1 MARVAAALIGSGYHS
16 LGNNMSKRLALALAV
31 SLAAVG
37 SVHAATKTP
46 TWIERSNTDSK
57 VMLDVLARFS
67 PEFASQIGLPEY
79 DAKVADLKP
88 DVDARSR
95 AALVEA
101 KAKLEQMLATEKDTN
116 VKQDLQILIK
126 AADQQIEGIDLNHK
140 YLLPYQDV
148 GQLIF
153 GGEFALLKDDV
164 AAKRRPAALKR
175 LQCYVG
181 KAPGCT
187 PITELAKAQT
197 TARLGEKDLIGPY
210 KGEVEQKLANTQR
223 YAQGI
228 RQLFAKYKL
237 DDADGKAALDALDSQ
252 LKDYDS
258 WVRATIMPRART
270 DFRLPEPLYAYNLK
284 QVGVDIPPEQLI
296 KQAQLEFVELR
307 SMMQMMAPVVA
318 KAEGI
323 DATDYRDV
331 LKALKQQQLGKDD
344 VVPWYHETIGK
355 IEDTIRR
362 EHIITLPQRKM
373 QMRLAS
379 EAETAAVPAPHMDPP
394 PFINNH
400 GEQGTF
406 VLTMGNPSPNG
417 DKSQSYDDFTYKAAA
432 WTLTSHEGRPGHELQ
447 FAAMVERGVSLARSL
462 FAFNSV
468 NVEGWALYA
477 ESEMLPYEPPAGQF
491 VALQAR
497 LQRAARAYLDPM
509 LNLGLISKE
518 RAHDVLRY
526 DVGLSEAMTQ
536 QELDR
541 YTFNSPGQATA
552 YFYGYMRLQQ
562 TRLETELA
570 LGKDFNRQAFN
581 DFVIGQGLLPPEQL
595 AEAVRTQFIPSQKKQ

>member
-1 MARVAAALIGSGYHS
+1 
-16 LGNNMSKRLALALAV
+16 MSKRLALALAV
-31 SLAAVG
+31 SLAAIG
-37 SVHAATKTP
+37 SAHADTKSP
-46 TWIERSNTDSK
+46 TWIDRSNDDAK
-57 VMLDVLARFS
+57 VLLDVMAKFS
-67 PEFASQIGLPEY
+67 PEFASQIGVPGY
-79 DAKVADLKP
+79 DDKVADLKP

-95 AALVEA
+95 AALVDA
-101 KAKLEQMLATEKDTN
+101 KAKLENMLAGEKDAN
-116 VKQDLQILIK
+116 VRQDLQIMIK
-126 AADQQIEGIDLNHK
+126 AADQQIEGIDLTHK
-140 YLLPYQDV
+140 YMLPYQDV

-153 GGEFALLKDDV
+153 QGEFALLKDDV
-164 AAKRRPAALKR
+164 DAKRRPSAVKR
-175 LQCYVG
+175 LACYVG

-187 PITELAKAQT
+187 PITDLAKAQT
-197 TARLGEKDLIGPY
+197 QARIGEKDLIGPY
-210 KGEVEQKLANTQR
+210 KNEVEQKLSNTQR

-237 DDADGKAALDALDSQ
+237 DDAEGKAALDALDSQ
-252 LKDYDS
+252 LKDYDG
-258 WVRATIMPRART
+258 WVRSTIVPRARA

-284 QVGVDIPPEQLI
+284 QVGIDIPPEQLI
-296 KQAQLEFVELR
+296 KEAQFEFTELR
-307 SMMQMMAPVVA
+307 SMMQMIAPVVA
-318 KAEGI
+318 KDENI
-323 DATDYRDV
+323 QATDYRDV
-331 LKALKQQQLGKDD
+331 LKALKKQQLGKDD
-344 VVPWYHETIGK
+344 VVPWYHEIIGH
-355 IEDTIRR
+355 IEDIIRR

-406 VLTMGNPSPNG
+406 VLTMGNPSG
-417 DKSQSYDDFTYKAAA
+417 GKSDSYDDFTYKAAA
-432 WTLTSHEGRPGHELQ
+432 WTLTAHEGRPGHELQ

-491 VALQAR
+491 IALQAR

-509 LNLGLISKE
+509 LNLGLITKE
-518 RAHDVLRY
+518 RAHDVLRN

-562 TRLETELA
+562 TRLNAELA

-595 AEAVRTQFIPSQKKQ
+595 AEAVRTQFIPSQKKK

>member
-1 MARVAAALIGSGYHS
+1 
-16 LGNNMSKRLALALAV
+16 MSKRLALALAV
-31 SLAAVG
+31 SLVAVG
-37 SVHAATKTP
+37 SAQAETKSP
-46 TWIERSNTDSK
+46 TWIDRSNTDAK
-57 VMLDVLARFS
+57 VLLDVMAKFN
-67 PEFASQIGLPEY
+67 PEFASQIGVPGF
-79 DAKVADLKP
+79 DDKVVDLKP

-95 AALVEA
+95 AAFTDA
-101 KAKLEQMLATEKDTN
+101 KAKLEKMLADEKDAN
-116 VKQDLQILIK
+116 VRQDLQIMIK
-126 AADQQIEGIDLNHK
+126 ATDQQIEGIDLNHK
-140 YLLPYQDV
+140 YMLPYQDV

-153 GGEFALLKDDV
+153 QGEFALLKDDV
-164 AAKRRPAALKR
+164 DAKRRPSAVKR
-175 LQCYVG
+175 LECYVG
-181 KAPGCT
+181 KTPGCT
-187 PITELAKAQT
+187 PLIDLAKAQT
-197 TARLGEKDLIGPY
+197 QARIGEKDLIGPY
-210 KGEVEQKLANTQR
+210 KNEVEQKLSNSQR

-237 DDADGKAALDALDSQ
+237 DDADGKAALDALDGQ
-252 LKDYDS
+252 LKDYDG
-258 WVRATIMPRART
+258 WVKTTVVPRARA
-270 DFRLPEPLYAYNLK
+270 DFRLPEPLYAYNLR
-284 QVGVDIPPEQLI
+284 QVGIDIPPEQLI
-296 KQAQLEFVELR
+296 KEAEFEFAELR
-307 SMMQMMAPVVA
+307 SMMQVLAPVVA
-318 KAEGI
+318 KAENI
-323 DATDYRDV
+323 QATDYRDV
-331 LKALKQQQLGKDD
+331 LKALKKEQLGKDD
-344 VVPWYHETIGK
+344 VVPWYHEIIGH

-406 VLTMGNPSPNG
+406 VLTMGNPSGN
-417 DKSQSYDDFTYKAAA
+417 KSDSYDDFTYKAAA

-497 LQRAARAYLDPM
+497 LHRAARAFLDPM
-509 LNLGLISKE
+509 LNLGLITKE

-562 TRLETELA
+562 TRMNTELA

-595 AEAVRTQFIPSQKKQ
+595 AEAVRTQFIPSQKKK

>member
-1 MARVAAALIGSGYHS
+1 
-16 LGNNMSKRLALALAV
+16 MSKRLALALAV
-31 SLAAVG
+31 SLVAVG
-37 SVHAATKTP
+37 SAHAETKSP
-46 TWIERSNTDSK
+46 AWIERSNTDAK
-57 VMLDVLARFS
+57 VLLDVMAKFN
-67 PEFASQIGLPEY
+67 PEFASQVGVLGF
-79 DAKVADLKP
+79 DDKVADLKP

-95 AALVEA
+95 AAFVDA
-101 KAKLEQMLATEKDTN
+101 KGKLEKMLASEKDEN
-116 VKQDLQILIK
+116 VRQDLQIMIK
-126 AADQQIEGIDLNHK
+126 AVDQQIEGIDLNHK
-140 YLLPYQDV
+140 YMLPYQDV

-153 GGEFALLKDDV
+153 QGEFVLLKDDV
-164 AAKRRPAALKR
+164 AANRRASAVKR
-175 LQCYVG
+175 LECYVG

-187 PITELAKAQT
+187 PMIELAKAQT
-197 TARLGEKDLIGPY
+197 NARIGEKDLIGPY
-210 KGEVEQKLANTQR
+210 KNEVEQKLSNTAR
-223 YAQGI
+223 YAEGI

-237 DDADGKAALDALDSQ
+237 DNAEGKAALDALDSQ
-252 LKDYDS
+252 LKDYDG
-258 WVRATIMPRART
+258 WVRSTIVPRARQ

-284 QVGVDIPPEQLI
+284 QVGIDIPPEQLI
-296 KQAQLEFVELR
+296 KEAQFEFTELR

-318 KAEGI
+318 KEEGI
-323 DATDYRDV
+323 QATDYRDV
-331 LKALKQQQLGKDD
+331 LKALKTQQLGKDD
-344 VVPWYHETIGK
+344 VVPWYHQIIGK

-406 VLTMGNPSPNG
+406 VLTMGNPSG
-417 DKSQSYDDFTYKAAA
+417 GKSDSYDDFTYKAAA
-432 WTLTSHEGRPGHELQ
+432 WTLTAHEGRPGHELQ

-477 ESEMLPYEPPAGQF
+477 ESEMLPYEPPSGQF

-509 LNLGLISKE
+509 LNLGLISKD

-562 TRLETELA
+562 TRLNTELA

-595 AEAVRTQFIPSQKKQ
+595 AEAVRTQFIPSQKKK

>member
-1 MARVAAALIGSGYHS
+1 
-16 LGNNMSKRLALALAV
+16 MSKRLALALAV

-37 SVHAATKTP
+37 SAQAETKSP
-46 TWIERSNTDSK
+46 TWIERSNADAQ
-57 VMLDVLARFS
+57 VLLDVMAKFN
-67 PEFASQIGLPEY
+67 PEFASQIGVPGF
-79 DAKVADLKP
+79 DDKVVDLKP

-95 AALVEA
+95 AAFVDA
-101 KAKLEQMLATEKDTN
+101 KAKLEKMLADEKDAN
-116 VKQDLQILIK
+116 VRQDLQIMIK
-126 AADQQIEGIDLNHK
+126 AVDQQVEGIDLNHK
-140 YLLPYQDV
+140 YMLPYVDV
-148 GQLIF
+148 GQQIF
-153 GGEFALLKDDV
+153 QGEFALLKDDV
-164 AAKRRPAALKR
+164 DAKRRPSAAKR
-175 LQCYVG
+175 LECYVG

-187 PITELAKAQT
+187 PLIDLAKAQT
-197 TARLGEKDLIGPY
+197 QARIGEKGLIGPY
-210 KGEVEQKLANTQR
+210 KNEVEQKLSNSQR

-237 DDADGKAALDALDSQ
+237 DDADSKAALDALDSQ
-252 LKDYDS
+252 LKDYDA
-258 WVRATIMPRART
+258 WTRATIVPRARA

-284 QVGVDIPPEQLI
+284 QVGIDIAPEQLI
-296 KQAQLEFVELR
+296 KEAQFEFTELR

-318 KAEGI
+318 KAENI
-323 DATDYRDV
+323 QATDYRDV
-331 LKALKQQQLGKDD
+331 LKALKKEQLGKDD
-344 VVPWYHETIGK
+344 VVPWYHEIIGH

-406 VLTMGNPSPNG
+406 VLTMGNPSG
-417 DKSQSYDDFTYKAAA
+417 SKSDSYDDFTYKAAA
-432 WTLTSHEGRPGHELQ
+432 WTLTAHEGRPGHELQ

-509 LNLGLISKE
+509 LNLGLITKE
-518 RAHDVLRY
+518 RAHDVLRN

-562 TRLETELA
+562 TRLNTELA

-595 AEAVRTQFIPSQKKQ
+595 AEAVRTQFIPSQKKK

>member
-1 MARVAAALIGSGYHS
+1 
-16 LGNNMSKRLALALAV
+16 MSKRLALALAV

-37 SVHAATKTP
+37 SAHADTKSP
-46 TWIERSNTDSK
+46 AWIERSNNDAK
-57 VMLDVLARFS
+57 VLLDVMAKFS
-67 PEFASQIGLPEY
+67 PEFASQIGVPGY
-79 DAKVADLKP
+79 DDKVSDLKP

-95 AALVEA
+95 AALVDA
-101 KAKLEQMLATEKDTN
+101 KAKLEKMLADEKDAN
-116 VKQDLQILIK
+116 VRQDLQIMIK

-140 YLLPYQDV
+140 YMLPYQDV

-153 GGEFALLKDDV
+153 QGEFVLLKDDV
-164 AAKRRPAALKR
+164 DAKRRPSALKR

-187 PITELAKAQT
+187 PIVDLAKAQT
-197 TARLGEKDLIGPY
+197 QERIGEKGLIGPY
-210 KGEVEQKLANTQR
+210 KNEVEQKLSNTQR

-237 DDADGKAALDALDSQ
+237 DDAEGKAALDALDSQ
-252 LKDYDS
+252 LKDYDG
-258 WVRATIMPRART
+258 WVKTTIVPRARA

-284 QVGVDIPPEQLI
+284 QVGIDIAPEQLI
-296 KQAQLEFVELR
+296 KEAQFEFVELR

-318 KAEGI
+318 KAENI
-323 DATDYRDV
+323 QAADYRDV
-331 LKALKQQQLGKDD
+331 LKALKKEQLGKDD
-344 VVPWYHETIGK
+344 VVPWYHEIIGH

-406 VLTMGNPSPNG
+406 VLTMGNPSG
-417 DKSQSYDDFTYKAAA
+417 SKSDSYDDFTYKAAA

-509 LNLGLISKE
+509 LNLGLITKE
-518 RAHDVLRY
+518 RAHDVLRN

-562 TRLETELA
+562 TRLNTELA

-595 AEAVRTQFIPSQKKQ
+595 AEAVRTQFIPSQKKK

>member
-1 MARVAAALIGSGYHS
+1 
-16 LGNNMSKRLALALAV
+16 MSKRLALALAV

-37 SVHAATKTP
+37 SAQAETKSP
-46 TWIERSNTDSK
+46 TWIERSNADAQ
-57 VMLDVLARFS
+57 VLLDVMAKFN
-67 PEFASQIGLPEY
+67 PEFASQIGVPGF
-79 DAKVADLKP
+79 DDKVVDLKP

-95 AALVEA
+95 AAFVDA
-101 KAKLEQMLATEKDTN
+101 KAKLEKMLADEKDAN
-116 VKQDLQILIK
+116 VRQDLQIMIK
-126 AADQQIEGIDLNHK
+126 AVDQQVEGIDLNHK
-140 YLLPYQDV
+140 YMLPYVDV
-148 GQLIF
+148 GQQIF
-153 GGEFALLKDDV
+153 QGEFALLKDDV
-164 AAKRRPAALKR
+164 DAKRRPSAAKR
-175 LQCYVG
+175 LACYVG

-187 PITELAKAQT
+187 PLIDLAKAQT
-197 TARLGEKDLIGPY
+197 QARIDEKGLIGPY
-210 KGEVEQKLANTQR
+210 KNEVEQKLSNSQR

-228 RQLFAKYKL
+228 RQLFTKYKL
-237 DDADGKAALDALDSQ
+237 DDADSKAALDALDSQ
-252 LKDYDS
+252 LKDYDT
-258 WVRATIMPRART
+258 WTRATIVPRARA

-284 QVGVDIPPEQLI
+284 QVGIDIPPEQLI
-296 KQAQLEFVELR
+296 KEAQFEFTELR

-318 KAEGI
+318 KAENI
-323 DATDYRDV
+323 QATDYRDV
-331 LKALKQQQLGKDD
+331 LKALKKEQLGKDD
-344 VVPWYHETIGK
+344 VVPWYHEIIGH

-406 VLTMGNPSPNG
+406 VLTMGNPSG
-417 DKSQSYDDFTYKAAA
+417 SKSDSYDDFTYKAAA
-432 WTLTSHEGRPGHELQ
+432 WTLTAHEGRPGHELQ

-509 LNLGLISKE
+509 LNLGLITKE
-518 RAHDVLRY
+518 RAHDVLRN

-562 TRLETELA
+562 TRLTTELA

-595 AEAVRTQFIPSQKKQ
+595 AEAVRTQFIPSQKKK